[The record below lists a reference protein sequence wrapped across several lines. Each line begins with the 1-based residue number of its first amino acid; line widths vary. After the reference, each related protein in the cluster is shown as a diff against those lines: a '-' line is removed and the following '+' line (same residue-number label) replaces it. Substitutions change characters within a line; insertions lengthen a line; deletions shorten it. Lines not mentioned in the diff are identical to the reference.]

1 MICTTSNQQTCFN
14 SRDINVNLEWFVQHY
29 FGMIYTLDND
39 NIMKLNGSLL
49 QKARLAY
56 IREKKVRKHVTSQDS
71 KKVRKHVRVKSK

>member
-1 MICTTSNQQTCFN
+1 
-14 SRDINVNLEWFVQHY
+14 
-29 FGMIYTLDND
+29 MIYTLDND

-71 KKVRKHVRVKSK
+71 KKVRKHVTSQDSKKVRKHVRVKSK